1 MSWMGIDIGTSG
13 CKAVAFDEQG
23 NVLAEAHRSYGTLT
37 PREGWAELDSGA
49 VMEACYEVL
58 AEAGQACR
66 LRDPVR
72 GLGVSSQGEAF
83 TAVCPGGEF
92 LTNAMVSFDT
102 RATEIGAEWS
112 AAFGARRLYEITG
125 HTCHP
130 MFTLPKLLWT
140 QANLPEV
147 WEKAAAFHCFEEL
160 LHRRLGLEPAISHP
174 LAGRTMLF
182 DVRTHEWSPE
192 ILGAMG
198 LSPDRLAR
206 PLPAGGIVGE
216 LPGKVTAE
224 LGFAPG
230 AIVVAGGHDQPCGAL
245 GAGAIAPGRAMYGM
259 GSVEC
264 ICPAFAEPAFS
275 DELFAGNL
283 CTYDFTIA
291 GMYTTVAFSLTG
303 SNLLR
308 WYHDVW
314 AGEEQRIAD
323 ETDGNAYDM
332 IVASM
337 PDGPSGLTVLP
348 HFTPTGT
355 PPFDPAP
362 TSAVLGMTLETTR
375 GQFLKGLQEGVAFEM
390 KLNVAMLAESGVQID
405 EFVAT
410 GGSARR
416 AELVQIRANVL
427 NRPITSVAVT
437 EAGCLG
443 VAMLACAAAT
453 GAALPEISAKWV
465 RPVQVTEPQPKM
477 AAHYE
482 EQFAL
487 YRSLYPALCQLQ
499 GKWPV
504 TGS

>member
-1 MSWMGIDIGTSG
+1 
-13 CKAVAFDEQG
+13 VAFDDQG
-23 NVLAEAHRSYGTLT
+23 NVLAEAHRSYATLT
-37 PREGWAELDSGA
+37 PREGWAELDSAA
-49 VMEACYEVL
+49 VLEFCYAVL
-58 AEAGQACR
+58 AEAGHACR
-66 LRDPVR
+66 GTDPVR

-83 TAVCPGGEF
+83 TAVGPDGEY

-102 RATEIGAEWS
+102 RATEIGASWS
-112 AAFGARRLYEITG
+112 EAFGARRLYEITG

-140 QANLPEV
+140 RENLPEV

-182 DVRTHEWSPE
+182 DVRKHEWSPE
-192 ILGAMG
+192 ILSALD
-198 LSPDRLAR
+198 LSTDRLAR
-206 PLPAGGIVGE
+206 LLPAGGVVGQ
-216 LPGKVTAE
+216 LSAKVADE
-224 LGFAPG
+224 LGFARD

-245 GAGAIAPGRAMYGM
+245 GAGVTAPGRAMYGM
-259 GSVEC
+259 GTVEC
-264 ICPAFAEPAFS
+264 ICPAFADPAFS

-283 CTYDFTIA
+283 CTYDFTIP

-303 SNLLR
+303 GNLLR

-314 AGEEQRIAD
+314 AGDERRLAAEQG
-323 ETDGNAYDM
+323 GNPYDA
-332 IVASM
+332 IVASL
-337 PDGPSGLTVLP
+337 PDGPSGLTVMP

-355 PPFDPAP
+355 PYFDAEP

-375 GQFLKGLQEGVAFEM
+375 GQFLKGLMEGVSFEM
-390 KLNVAMLAESGVQID
+390 KLNVAMLAESGVEIE

-410 GGSARR
+410 GGGARSA
-416 AELVQIRANVL
+416 AMIQIRANVL

-443 VAMLACAAAT
+443 VAMLACAAGT
-453 GAALPEISAKWV
+453 GASLPAISADWV
-465 RPVQVTEPQPKM
+465 RPVHVIEPEPEL
-477 AAHYE
+477 AARYA

-487 YRSLYPALCQLQ
+487 YRALYPALREL
-499 GKWPV
+499 PRR
-504 TGS
+504 

>member
-13 CKAVAFDEQG
+13 CKAVVFGDQG
-23 NVLAEAHRSYGTLT
+23 QVLAEAHRSYATLV
-37 PREGWAELDSGA
+37 PREGWAELDSAA
-49 VMEACYEVL
+49 VIEACYAVL

-66 LRDPVR
+66 QHDPVR

-83 TAVCPGGEF
+83 TAVGPKGEF

-102 RATEIGAEWS
+102 RATAVGARWS
-112 AAFGARRLYEITG
+112 AEFGSRRLYEITG

-140 QANLPEV
+140 RDNLPEV
-147 WEKAAAFHCFEEL
+147 WERAAAFNCFEEL

-182 DVRTHEWSPE
+182 DVRKHEWSPE
-192 ILGAMG
+192 ILGALG

-216 LPGKVTAE
+216 LAASVTAE

-245 GAGAIAPGRAMYGM
+245 GAGVTAPGRAMYGM
-259 GSVEC
+259 GTVEC
-264 ICPAFAEPAFS
+264 ICPAFAAPAFS

-303 SNLLR
+303 GNLLR
-308 WYHDVW
+308 WYHDTW
-314 AGEEQRIAD
+314 AGDERRAAEEGGGNPYDRIV
-323 ETDGNAYDM
+323 G
-332 IVASM
+332 SM
-337 PDGPSGLTVLP
+337 PEGPSGLTVLP

-355 PPFDPAP
+355 PHFDPSP
-362 TSAVLGMTLETTR
+362 LSAVLGMTLETSR
-375 GQFLKGLQEGVAFEM
+375 GQFLKGLLEGVSFEM
-390 KLNVAMLAESGVQID
+390 KLNVEMLAESGVRID

-416 AELVQIRANVL
+416 AELVQIRADVL

-453 GAALPEISAKWV
+453 GAALPDISARWV
-465 RPVQVTEPQPKM
+465 QPVQVIEPDPER
-477 AAHYE
+477 ATRYA
-482 EQFAL
+482 EQFAF
-487 YRSLYPALCQLQ
+487 YRSLYPALRQLRSAQ
-499 GKWPV
+499 
-504 TGS
+504 

>member
-23 NVLAEAHRSYGTLT
+23 QVLAEAHRSYATLV
-37 PREGWAELDSGA
+37 PREGWAELDSAA
-49 VMEACYEVL
+49 VMEACYAVL

-66 LRDPVR
+66 QRDPVR

-83 TAVCPGGEF
+83 TALGTQGEF

-102 RATEIGAEWS
+102 RATEIGSRWS
-112 AAFGARRLYEITG
+112 AEFGARRLYEITG

-140 QANLPEV
+140 RKHLPEV
-147 WEKAAAFHCFEEL
+147 WERAAAFHCFEEL

-182 DVRTHEWSPE
+182 DVRRHEWSPE
-192 ILGAMG
+192 ILQAMG
-198 LSPDRLAR
+198 LSADRLAR
-206 PLPAGGIVGE
+206 TLPAGGVVGE
-216 LPGKVTAE
+216 LSPAVAAE

-245 GAGAIAPGRAMYGM
+245 GAGVTAPGRAMYGM
-259 GSVEC
+259 GTVEC

-275 DELFAGNL
+275 EALFAGNL

-303 SNLLR
+303 GNLLR
-308 WYHDVW
+308 WYHDTW
-314 AGEEQRIAD
+314 AGDERRLAAD
-323 ETDGNAYDM
+323 TGANPYDL
-332 IVASM
+332 ITGSM
-337 PDGPSGLTVLP
+337 PAGPSGLTVLP

-355 PPFDPAP
+355 PHFDPTP

-375 GQFLKGLQEGVAFEM
+375 GQFLKGLLEGVSFEM
-390 KLNVAMLAESGVQID
+390 KLNVAMLAESGVRID

-416 AELVQIRANVL
+416 AELVQIRADVL

-453 GAALPEISAKWV
+453 GAALPAISAAWV
-465 RPVQVTEPQPKM
+465 RPVQVIEPRPAV
-477 AAHYE
+477 AARYE
-482 EQFAL
+482 EQFGL
-487 YRSLYPALCQLQ
+487 YRALYPALRQLRR
-499 GKWPV
+499 G
-504 TGS
+504 

>member
-13 CKAVAFDEQG
+13 CKAVVFGDQG
-23 NVLAEAHRSYGTLT
+23 QVLAEAHRSYATLV
-37 PREGWAELDSGA
+37 PREGWAELDSAA
-49 VMEACYEVL
+49 VIEACYAVL

-66 LRDPVR
+66 QRDPVR

-83 TAVCPGGEF
+83 TAVGPNGEF

-102 RATEIGAEWS
+102 RATAVGASWS
-112 AAFGARRLYEITG
+112 AEFGSRRLYEITG

-140 QANLPEV
+140 RENLPEI
-147 WEKAAAFHCFEEL
+147 WQRAAAFNCFEEL
-160 LHRRLGLEPAISHP
+160 LHRRLGLVPAISHP

-182 DVRTHEWSPE
+182 DVRKHEWSPE
-192 ILGAMG
+192 ILEALG

-216 LPGKVTAE
+216 LAASVTAE

-245 GAGAIAPGRAMYGM
+245 GAGVTAPGRAMYGM
-259 GSVEC
+259 GTVEC
-264 ICPAFAEPAFS
+264 ICPAFAAPAFS
-275 DELFAGNL
+275 DALFAGNL

-303 SNLLR
+303 GNLLR
-308 WYHDVW
+308 WYHDTW
-314 AGEEQRIAD
+314 AGEERRAAETGGGNPYDRIV
-323 ETDGNAYDM
+323 G
-332 IVASM
+332 SM
-337 PDGPSGLTVLP
+337 PEGPSGLTVLP

-355 PPFDPAP
+355 PHFDPAP
-362 TSAVLGMTLETTR
+362 VSAVLGMTLETTR
-375 GQFLKGLQEGVAFEM
+375 GQFLKGLLEGVSFEM
-390 KLNVAMLAESGVQID
+390 KLNVEMLAESGVQID

-416 AELVQIRANVL
+416 AELVQIRADVL

-453 GAALPEISAKWV
+453 GAALPEISGRWV
-465 RPVQVTEPQPKM
+465 QPVQVIEPNPQR
-477 AAHYE
+477 AARYA
-482 EQFAL
+482 EQFGF
-487 YRSLYPALCQLQ
+487 YRSLYPALRQLRSTQ
-499 GKWPV
+499 
-504 TGS
+504 

>member
-13 CKAVAFDEQG
+13 CKAVAFDSG
-23 NVLAEAHRSYGTLT
+23 GSVLAEAHRSYATLT

-49 VMEACYEVL
+49 VVEACYEVL
-58 AEAGQACR
+58 AEAGQTCHAH
-66 LRDPVR
+66 DPVQ
-72 GLGVSSQGEAF
+72 GLGISSQGEAF
-83 TAVCPGGEF
+83 TAVGPDGEF

-102 RATEIGAEWS
+102 RATEVGARWS
-112 AAFGARRLYEITG
+112 EEFGTRRLYEITG

-140 QANLPEV
+140 RDNLPDV
-147 WEKAAAFHCFEEL
+147 WERAAAFHCFEEL
-160 LHRRLGLEPAISHP
+160 LHRRLGLRPAISHP

-182 DVRTHEWSPE
+182 DVRRHEWSPE
-192 ILGAMG
+192 ILAAMQ

-206 PLPAGGIVGE
+206 TLPAGAVVGQ
-216 LPGKVTAE
+216 LSPAVARD
-224 LGFAPG
+224 LGFATG

-245 GAGAIAPGRAMYGM
+245 GAGVTAPGRAMYGM
-259 GSVEC
+259 GTVEC
-264 ICPAFAEPAFS
+264 ICPAFAEPTFS
-275 DELFAGNL
+275 EELFAGNL

-303 SNLLR
+303 GNLLR

-314 AGEEQRIAD
+314 AGD
-323 ETDGNAYDM
+323 ERRVAVETGGNAYDL
-332 IVASM
+332 IANSL
-337 PDGPSGLTVLP
+337 PEGPSGLTVLP

-355 PPFDPAP
+355 PHFDPTP

-375 GQFLKGLQEGVAFEM
+375 GQFLKGLLEGVSLEM
-390 KLNVAMLAESGVQID
+390 KLNVAMLDESGVRID

-416 AELVQIRANVL
+416 AELVQIRADVL

-443 VAMLACAAAT
+443 VAMLACSAAT
-453 GAALPEISAKWV
+453 EADLPSISSEWV
-465 RPVQVTEPQPKM
+465 RPVHVIEPRPDV
-477 AAHYE
+477 AARYE
-482 EQFAL
+482 DQFSL
-487 YRSLYPALCQLQ
+487 YRELYPALRRLR
-499 GKWPV
+499 G
-504 TGS
+504 

>member
-23 NVLAEAHRSYGTLT
+23 SVLAEAHRSYATLV
-37 PREGWAELDSGA
+37 PQEGWAELDSAA
-49 VMEACYEVL
+49 VMEACYAVL
-58 AEAGQACR
+58 AEAGHACR
-66 LRDPVR
+66 ERDPVR

-83 TAVCPGGEF
+83 TAVAADGGF

-102 RATEIGAEWS
+102 RATEIGRSWS
-112 AAFGARRLYEITG
+112 EQFGIRRLYEITG

-140 QANLPEV
+140 RENLPDV
-147 WEKAAAFHCFEEL
+147 WRQAASFHCFEEL

-182 DVRTHEWSPE
+182 DVREHAWSPE
-192 ILGAMG
+192 ILAALD
-198 LSPDRLAR
+198 LSPTRLAR
-206 PLPAGGIVGE
+206 TLAAGAVVGE
-216 LPGKVTAE
+216 LSAKVAAD

-245 GAGAIAPGRAMYGM
+245 GAGVAAPGRAMYGM
-259 GSVEC
+259 GTVEC
-264 ICPAFAEPAFS
+264 ICPAFARPAFS
-275 DELFAGNL
+275 DALFAGNL

-303 SNLLR
+303 GNLLR

-314 AGEEQRIAD
+314 AGEERAAG
-323 ETDGNAYDM
+323 GNAYDRM
-332 IVASM
+332 VASM
-337 PDGPSGLTVLP
+337 PEGPSGLTVLP

-355 PPFDPAP
+355 PHFDPAP

-375 GQFLKGLQEGVAFEM
+375 GQFLKGLMEGVSFEM
-390 KLNVAMLAESGVQID
+390 KLNVAMLDESGVRID

-416 AELVQIRANVL
+416 PELVQIRADVL
-427 NRPITSVAVT
+427 DRPITTVAVS

-453 GAALPEISAKWV
+453 GADLPAIGAEWV
-465 RPVQVTEPQPKM
+465 RPVRVVEPRPRM
-477 AAHYE
+477 AAHYA
-482 EQFAL
+482 EQFGL
-487 YRSLYPALCQLQ
+487 YRSLYPALREIRCR
-499 GKWPV
+499 
-504 TGS
+504 